1 MRVVL
6 DTDVVVAGV
15 VSPSGASRQL
25 LIAAADRRLELLVS
39 VPLMLEWEA
48 VLKRPAILRAAK
60 GSAEDVDVVLDQ
72 LAAAGTAVDLHFLW
86 RSRARDPDDDMV
98 LETAING
105 RADTIVTFNVR
116 HLAAAAQYFGIAVE
130 RPADLLRRLR

>member
-15 VSPSGASRQL
+15 VSPTGASRRL
-25 LIAAADRRLELLVS
+25 LIAAADGRFELLVS

-60 GSAEDVDVVLDQ
+60 GSAPDMDVVLDQ

-105 RADTIVTFNVR
+105 RATAIVTFNLR
-116 HLAAAAQYFGIAVE
+116 DYGSWPLTFGIEVL
-130 RPADLLRRLR
+130 RPTDCLGRL

>member
-15 VSPSGASRQL
+15 LSPAGASRQL
-25 LIAAADRRLELLVS
+25 IVGAVDGRFALLVS

-48 VLKRPAILRAAK
+48 VLKRPQILWAADAQ
-60 GSAEDVDVVLDQ
+60 AEDMDVVLDQ
-72 LAAAGTAVDLHFLW
+72 LAAACLPVDLHFLW
-86 RSRARDPDDDMV
+86 RSRSRDPDDDMV
-98 LETAING
+98 LETALNG
-105 RADTIVTFNVR
+105 RADTVVTFNLR
-116 HLAAAAQYFGIAVE
+116 HFTAAGDFGIRVE

>member
-15 VSPSGASRQL
+15 LSPTGASRRL
-25 LIAAADRRLELLVS
+25 LLAAADRRFELLVS

-48 VLKRPAILRAAK
+48 VLKRPEILRAAK
-60 GSAEDVDVVLDQ
+60 GSPDDMDVVLDQ
-72 LAAAGTAVDLHFLW
+72 LAQVCVPVDLHFLW
-86 RSRARDPDDDMV
+86 RPRSRDPDDDMV

-105 RADTIVTFNVR
+105 RADAIATFNIR
-116 HLAAAAQYFGIAVE
+116 DLAAAAVYFGVAVE
-130 RPADLLRRLR
+130 QPVSVLRRL

>member
-15 VSPSGASRQL
+15 VSPTGASRQL
-25 LIAAADRRLELLVS
+25 LIAAADGRFELLVS

-48 VLKRPAILRAAK
+48 VLKRPAILQAAK
-60 GSAEDVDVVLDQ
+60 GSARDMDVVLDQ
-72 LAAAGTAVDLHFLW
+72 LAAAGSAVDLHFLW

-105 RADTIVTFNVR
+105 EADTIVTFNVR
-116 HLAAAAQYFGIAVE
+116 HLAQAARYFGIAVE
-130 RPADLLRRLR
+130 RPADLLRRLP